1 MIGRHPIITRTPT
14 PFPSTTLFRSPAACR
29 HRAAEPADAP
39 LRHGECAHAPASGPC
54 WTRHRDS
61 GAPPAPR
68 HSSAGTGTGPHVR
81 ETAARVAHRTLQ
93 WRGVAAV
100 LARPWWTGL
109 VVHRPMVDLPATSRL
124 GEESRPSGRDEVSAG
139 QPVAL
144 ARPERTRAVEGKS

>member
-1 MIGRHPIITRTPT
+1 MTASSPTRP
-14 PFPSTTLFRSPAACR
+14 PADLEGGPASCR

-68 HSSAGTGTGPHVR
+68 HSSAGTGTGPPVR

-93 WRGVAAV
+93 WRGVARSEEHTSALQSLMRNQYAV
-100 LARPWWTGL
+100 F
-109 VVHRPMVDLPATSRL
+109 RL
-124 GEESRPSGRDEVSAG
+124 
-139 QPVAL
+139 
-144 ARPERTRAVEGKS
+144 KKNK